1 MGDGIKLTVRP
12 VKQRRGT
19 NLLMLCDEQGQPLP
33 NQGDLTW
40 SGRDVSGCPTVT
52 VTFAV
57 DGRKVSLQGE
67 VEAALRALGAVRI
80 PTGATTL
87 GRDPAPPSADRPGA
101 PGGLGRCG

>member
-33 NQGDLTW
+33 NQGDLQWT
-40 SGRDVSGCPTVT
+40 VSNGVPAVT
-52 VTFAV
+52 VTFVV
-57 DGRKVSLQGE
+57 DGRNVSLQGE
-67 VEAALRALGAVRI
+67 VEVAMRSLGAVRI
-80 PTGATTL
+80 PAGATTL
-87 GRDPAPPSADRPGA
+87 GRDPAAAADRPGA